1 MFHSVMSRISNY
13 NIFKKVLTAAAV
25 NISDYS
31 TVLANPNL
39 GESVVNIILA
49 IAVIVLFIILAACL
63 CASTQ
68 PNYNIA
74 RHSS

>member
-25 NISDYS
+25 NISDHS

-39 GESVVNIILA
+39 GESVVNIVLA
-49 IAVIVLFIILAACL
+49 IAVIVLFITLAGCL
-63 CASTQ
+63 RASTQ
-68 PNYNIA
+68 PNYNN
-74 RHSS
+74 SSSS